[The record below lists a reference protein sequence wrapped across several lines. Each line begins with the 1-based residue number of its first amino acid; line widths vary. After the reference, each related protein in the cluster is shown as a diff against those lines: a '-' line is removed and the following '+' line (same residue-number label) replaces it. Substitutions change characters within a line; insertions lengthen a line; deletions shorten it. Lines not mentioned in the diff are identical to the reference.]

1 MTNKYRVLILGS
13 SGMLGHQLFYY
24 LKDNCDFELFD
35 ISKNNKIRNETE
47 LIDVYDQVFEKYIRD
62 IKPYYIINCIGLLI
76 RESNSDYENA
86 IKINSLIP
94 HKIIRIANE
103 IGSTLVHISTD
114 CVFSGKKGNYKEN
127 DLRDGQDFYAMS
139 KILGEINNPNH
150 LTLRTSIIGPE
161 IRKKGEGLFHWFMA
175 QDNTIHGYK
184 NVIWSG
190 VTTYELAKI
199 IKWSIDQRLVG
210 LYHVTNNSSINK
222 YQLLTLFQ
230 KHTNKQIKIIPYED
244 KISDKSLLNTKKNF
258 NYQIPSY
265 EDMVRDMIKIIKSK
279 KKLYSHYII

>member
-1 MTNKYRVLILGS
+1 MTDKHRVLILGS

-24 LKDNCDFELFD
+24 LKDNSDFELFD
-35 ISKNNKIRNETE
+35 ISKKNKIRNETE
-47 LIDVYDQVFEKYIRD
+47 LIDVSDQFFEKYIKE
-62 IKPYYIINCIGLLI
+62 IKPHYIINCIGLLV

-86 IKINSLIP
+86 IKINSLLP
-94 HKIIRIANE
+94 HKIVRIAKD
-103 IGSTLVHISTD
+103 IGSTLVHLSTD
-114 CVFSGKKGNYKEN
+114 CVFSGKKGNYEEN
-127 DLRDGQDFYAMS
+127 DLRDGQDFYALS
-139 KILGEINNPNH
+139 KILGEINDPNH

-175 QDNTIHGYK
+175 QENTIYGYK

-199 IKWSIDQRLVG
+199 IKWSIDHRLVG
-210 LYHVTNNSSINK
+210 LYHITNNSSINK
-222 YQLLTLFQ
+222 FQLLTLFQ

-244 KISDKSLLNTKKNF
+244 RVSDKSLLNTKKNL

-265 EDMVRDMIKIIKSK
+265 ENMVRDMIKIIKD
-279 KKLYSHYII
+279 KKLYYHYKI